1 MLRLLK
7 TAALTLL
14 LLAVAAPAVAQIGVE
29 VHRLEIRDGRV
40 FHDGEEIAAS
50 DLPADFEAD
59 GIAFMFE
66 YAGPV
71 MPALTID
78 GRMYALENG
87 RLVALEDASP
97 EAGPRAIG
105 VMPVDHAPQ
114 DVAERRRQAEEAY
127 METLS
132 EHDRALYERLMRERD
147 MEEESLHLAYALRQ
161 TADAAE
167 RERLRDEL
175 RVRLR
180 NMFELKQDNRREEI
194 RQVELLLEAMRQ
206 QVEQRQANREDLI
219 EQRLNQL
226 AGDQ

>member
-40 FHDGEEIAAS
+40 YHDGEE
-50 DLPADFEAD
+50 LPPSAMPDDFEAD
-59 GIAFMFE
+59 GISFMFE

-87 RLVALEDASP
+87 RLIALEDASP
-97 EAGPRAIG
+97 DGGARAVG
-105 VMPVDHAPQ
+105 VMPADQPFQ

-132 EHDRALYERLMRERD
+132 EHDRALYERLMRERV

-161 TADAAE
+161 TVDDAE
-167 RERLRDEL
+167 RRRLREEL
-175 RVRLR
+175 RIRLDA
-180 NMFELKQDNRREEI
+180 MFELKQENRREEI

-206 QVEQRQANREDLI
+206 QVDQRQEHRDELI
-219 EQRLNQL
+219 EQRLRQL